1 MIKIKRPLKKN
12 MLPSRQLSGIRFI
25 LPALFFSFA
34 IILSAGTGFADES
47 DYDPKE
53 AGHPIRII
61 AYVAH
66 PVGVLI
72 DYAILRPAYWL
83 GEKEPFKT
91 IFGQKAE
98 FGQGSRQNKQT
109 EE

>member
-1 MIKIKRPLKKN
+1 MIKRQRPSDKR
-12 MLPSRQLSGIRFI
+12 MLSGKRFSGI
-25 LPALFFSFA
+25 SFFVPAFFISLA
-34 IILSAGTGFADES
+34 IMASAGTGLAADS
-47 DYDPKE
+47 DYNPQE

-83 GEKEPFKT
+83 GEKEPFRT

-98 FGQGSRQNKQT
+98 FGKGSRRT
-109 EE
+109 EQPHE